1 MIHALEALDFVE
13 NPIGKISSRKEKT
26 AQTFCMFPSFCDRYV
41 RRDFLSEIWNSI
53 ELLNCAGGWLPHPVG
68 VATRM
73 MTAKNTTLRYKK
85 CRPRGKGN
93 SMTTPIRIAVTG
105 AAGQIGYSLIF
116 RIAAGEVFGRNQ
128 PVILHLIEI
137 PQAMAG
143 LEGIH
148 MELDDCAFPTL
159 AGVVKADSDHLD
171 QALKDTNYVV
181 CVGSIPRKQGM
192 ERGDLIRINGPIFT
206 STGRAIEEAAAGDV
220 RVLVVGNPCNTNCLI
235 AMNNAPNVPRDRWY
249 AMTRLDENRAV
260 SQLALKARRPVSSV
274 TGMAIWGNHS
284 ATQFPDFYHTRI
296 DGKSA
301 LKAIGDEN
309 WLKNDF
315 LSIVQQRGAAVIKAR
330 GASSAASA
338 ANAIIDSL
346 RSISCPTPAG
356 TCFSAAVCSDG
367 SYGVDAALISSFPLT
382 SDGKTWSIVKGIEHN
397 EFALEKL
404 KATVAE
410 LRDER
415 KTVEDLLKK

>member
-1 MIHALEALDFVE
+1 
-13 NPIGKISSRKEKT
+13 
-26 AQTFCMFPSFCDRYV
+26 
-41 RRDFLSEIWNSI
+41 
-53 ELLNCAGGWLPHPVG
+53 
-68 VATRM
+68 
-73 MTAKNTTLRYKK
+73 
-85 CRPRGKGN
+85 
-93 SMTTPIRIAVTG
+93 MTTPIRIAVTG

-116 RIAAGEVFGRNQ
+116 RIAAGEIFGRNQ
-128 PVILHLIEI
+128 PVILQLVEI
-137 PQAMAG
+137 PQAMAA
-143 LEGIH
+143 LDGIH

-159 AGVVKADSDHLD
+159 AGAVKADSDHLE
-171 QALKDTNYVV
+171 QAFKEANYVV

-206 STGRAIEEAAAGDV
+206 STGRAIESAASSDV

-235 AMNNAPNVPRDRWY
+235 AMNNAPRVPRDRWY

-260 SQLALKARRPVSSV
+260 SQLAQKAGRPVASV

-284 ATQFPDFYHTRI
+284 ATQFPDFYHTKI

-301 LKAIGDEN
+301 LQAIGDEN
-309 WLKNDF
+309 WLKSDF

-346 RSISCPTPAG
+346 RSIALPTPAG

-367 SYGVDAALISSFPLT
+367 SYGVDAGLISSFPLT
-382 SDGKTWSIVKGIEHN
+382 GDGKKWSILKGIEHN
-397 EFALEKL
+397 EFAQGKL

-410 LRDER
+410 LREEQ
-415 KTVEDLLKK
+415 KTVADLLKK